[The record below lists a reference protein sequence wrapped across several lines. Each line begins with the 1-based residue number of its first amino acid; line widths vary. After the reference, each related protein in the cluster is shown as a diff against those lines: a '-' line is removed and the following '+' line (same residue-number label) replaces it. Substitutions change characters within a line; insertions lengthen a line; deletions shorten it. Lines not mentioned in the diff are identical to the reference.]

1 MRIAALGCSHTAG
14 YQISNVPADDVPL
27 TNENWPFS
35 GRWQDNNWAEDYIN
49 SKNADGVIF
58 ARIGNGWYEYSEWL
72 DFLFKKYNDIKEV
85 IVQNTYWNRF
95 RVTSINPPDYEHMI
109 PLDALYKHET
119 TKGKIDCWT
128 NHHETKDPDNP
139 KYKVIDVPH
148 QIRAKDYLNK
158 VNVNITHYP
167 RFQWNEPD
175 LRQITY
181 MEGKTW
187 LDIMSLKSQRE
198 WLKEIYILQTLCKEN
213 NAELKIFGLNE
224 YTWIPNKMND
234 YFNFDSIQVAKDSVQ
249 DWFAEKQRIDIQK
262 HTLDDEHYSQEIHK
276 MIALEY
282 LPSQF
287 NKEKHNAR

>member
-14 YQISNVPADDVPL
+14 YNIKNAPGDDVPL
-27 TNENWPFS
+27 TQENWPFA
-35 GRWQDNNWAEDYIN
+35 GRWQKNNWAEEYIN

-58 ARIGNGWYEYSEWL
+58 ARIGIGWYEYSEWL
-72 DFLFKKYNDIKEV
+72 SFLFKKYNDIKEV

-95 RVTSINPPDYEHMI
+95 RVTAINPSDYEHMI
-109 PLDALYKHET
+109 PLEALYKHET

-128 NHHETKDPDNP
+128 KHVEVRDSDNP
-139 KYKVIDVPH
+139 NFRVIDAPH
-148 QIRAKDYLNK
+148 QIRAKDY
-158 VNVNITHYP
+158 VNTVNINITHHP
-167 RFQWNEPD
+167 RFQWLEPN

-187 LDIMSLKSQRE
+187 LEIMSLKSQRE
-198 WLKEIYILQTLCKEN
+198 WLKEIYILQTLCKEYG
-213 NAELKIFGLNE
+213 AELKLFGLNKH
-224 YTWIPNKMND
+224 TWIPDKMND
-234 YFNFDSIQVAKDSVQ
+234 YFNFDSIQVAKDSVEE
-249 DWFAEKQRIDIQK
+249 WFSQNKRIDIQK

-287 NKEKHNAR
+287 NQLKGEKP

>member
-1 MRIAALGCSHTAG
+1 MRIAAIGCSHTAG
-14 YQISNVPADDVPL
+14 YHVSNAPEENVLL
-27 TNENWPFS
+27 TEENWPFS
-35 GRWQDNNWAEDYIN
+35 GRWQDNNWAEEYIN

-72 DFLFKKYNDIKEV
+72 DFLFKKYNDITEV

-119 TKGKIDCWT
+119 TKGRIDCWT
-128 NHHETKDPDNP
+128 KTVEVKDSDNP
-139 KYKVIDVPH
+139 NYRVIDAPH
-148 QIRAKDYLNK
+148 QIRAKDY
-158 VNVNITHYP
+158 VNTVNIDVQHHP

-175 LRQITY
+175 LRRITY

-187 LDIMSLKSQRE
+187 LEIMSLKSQRD

-213 NAELKIFGLNE
+213 NAELKLFGLNKW
-224 YTWIPNKMND
+224 TWIPPKMKD
-234 YFNFDSIQVAKDSVQ
+234 YFNFDSIQVATDSVD
-249 DWFAEKQRIDIQK
+249 DWFTQNKRIDIQK
-262 HTLDDEHYSQEIHK
+262 HTVDDEHYSKEIHRA
-276 MIALEY
+276 IALEY

-287 NKEKHNAR
+287 CGNTS

>member
-1 MRIAALGCSHTAG
+1 
-14 YQISNVPADDVPL
+14 
-27 TNENWPFS
+27 
-35 GRWQDNNWAEDYIN
+35 
-49 SKNADGVIF
+49 
-58 ARIGNGWYEYSEWL
+58 
-72 DFLFKKYNDIKEV
+72 
-85 IVQNTYWNRF
+85 
-95 RVTSINPPDYEHMI
+95 MI

-128 NHHETKDPDNP
+128 KHHETKDPDNP

-234 YFNFDSIQVAKDSVQ
+234 YFNFDSIQVAKDSVEE
-249 DWFAEKQRIDIQK
+249 WFSQNKRIDIQK
-262 HTLDDEHYSQEIHK
+262 HTVDDEHYSKEIHR

-287 NKEKHNAR
+287 SNNNL

>member
-1 MRIAALGCSHTAG
+1 MRIAAIGCSHTAG
-14 YQISNVPADDVPL
+14 YHVSNAPEENVLL
-27 TNENWPFS
+27 TEENWPFS
-35 GRWQDNNWAEDYIN
+35 GRWQDNNWAEEYIN

-72 DFLFKKYNDIKEV
+72 DFLFKKYNDITEV

-119 TKGKIDCWT
+119 TKGRIDCWT
-128 NHHETKDPDNP
+128 KTVEVKDSDNP
-139 KYKVIDVPH
+139 NYRVIDAPH
-148 QIRAKDYLNK
+148 QIRAKDY
-158 VNVNITHYP
+158 VNTVNIDVQHHP

-175 LRQITY
+175 LRRITY

-187 LDIMSLKSQRE
+187 LEIMSLKSQRD

-213 NAELKIFGLNE
+213 NAELKLFGLNKW
-224 YTWIPNKMND
+224 TWIPSKMKD
-234 YFNFDSIQVAKDSVQ
+234 YFNFDSIQVATDSVD
-249 DWFAEKQRIDIQK
+249 DWFTQNKRIDIQK
-262 HTLDDEHYSQEIHK
+262 HTVDDEHYSKEIHRA
-276 MIALEY
+276 IALEY

-287 NKEKHNAR
+287 CGNTS

>member
-1 MRIAALGCSHTAG
+1 MRIAAIGCSHTAG
-14 YQISNVPADDVPL
+14 YHVSNAPEENVLL
-27 TNENWPFS
+27 TEENWPFS
-35 GRWQDNNWAEDYIN
+35 GRWQDNNWAEEYIN

-72 DFLFKKYNDIKEV
+72 DFLFKKYNDITEV

-119 TKGKIDCWT
+119 TKGRIDCWT
-128 NHHETKDPDNP
+128 KNVEVKDSDDPN
-139 KYKVIDVPH
+139 YRVIDAPH
-148 QIRAKDYLNK
+148 QIRAKDY
-158 VNVNITHYP
+158 VNTVNIDVQHHP

-175 LRQITY
+175 LRRITY

-187 LDIMSLKSQRE
+187 LEIMSLKSQRD

-213 NAELKIFGLNE
+213 NAELKLFGLNKW
-224 YTWIPNKMND
+224 TWIPPKMKD
-234 YFNFDSIQVAKDSVQ
+234 YFNFDSIQVATDSVD
-249 DWFAEKQRIDIQK
+249 DWFTQNKRIDIQK
-262 HTLDDEHYSQEIHK
+262 HTVDDEHYSKEIHRA
-276 MIALEY
+276 IALEY

-287 NKEKHNAR
+287 CGNTS